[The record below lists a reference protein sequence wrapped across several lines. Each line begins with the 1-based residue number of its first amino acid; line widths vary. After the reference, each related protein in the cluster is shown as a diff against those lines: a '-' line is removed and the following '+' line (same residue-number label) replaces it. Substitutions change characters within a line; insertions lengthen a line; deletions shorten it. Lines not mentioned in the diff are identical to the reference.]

1 MKPKKQKAMAQTFVV
16 YNYNGNQLYYTGE
29 ITSPGGV
36 MYQWGAPRNAIEF
49 DTQEEADEKAAGIGG
64 GTVGTP
70 KP

>member
-1 MKPKKQKAMAQTFVV
+1 MKPKKHKTMAQTFVV

-36 MYQWGAPRNAIEF
+36 MYQWGVPRNAIEF
-49 DTQEEADEKAAGIGG
+49 ATLAEAEAKALVINAG
-64 GTVGTP
+64 TTGTP